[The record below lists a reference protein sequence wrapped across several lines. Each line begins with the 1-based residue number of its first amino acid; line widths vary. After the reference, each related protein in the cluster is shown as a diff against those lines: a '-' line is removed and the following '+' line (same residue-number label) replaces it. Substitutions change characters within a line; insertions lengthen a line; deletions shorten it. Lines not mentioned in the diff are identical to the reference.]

1 MTKKEHKKERANFI
15 KWKERKNHIR
25 IWRGGGNYCRIKR
38 EWRRMI
44 KSKRDWIRR
53 RERRRNDGK
62 NGWRKRS
69 KLCLLFTFRIVV
81 KEEDVPLLV
90 LHSSKTLE
98 SKDSF
103 SLPFYHKP
111 LSVCVCV
118 SFCAGWATLTYDSN
132 KWCWF

>member
-1 MTKKEHKKERANFI
+1 
-15 KWKERKNHIR
+15 
-25 IWRGGGNYCRIKR
+25 
-38 EWRRMI
+38 MI

-53 RERRRNDGK
+53 RKRRNDGK
-62 NGWRKRS
+62 NRWRKRS

-111 LSVCVCV
+111 LGVCVCV

-132 KWCWF
+132 K